1 MYSLA
6 FLVVEFQNPRRK
18 LLRVFEIPNNI
29 PNGRFTGAGSIESLH
44 PVTKK
49 IQKPIHT
56 NLIRQLILTFAV
68 MCSMAFAACSDL
80 NGTPQTHAT
89 VGFQSA
95 VTGKRQTGDN
105 VTIAPRTYNSE
116 TESFDRP
123 WPFGPESSPQ

>member
-6 FLVVEFQNPRRK
+6 FLVVDFQNLRRK

-29 PNGRFTGAGSIESLH
+29 SNGRFTGAGSIESLH
-44 PVTKK
+44 SVTTKS
-49 IQKPIHT
+49 QKRIHT
-56 NLIRQLILTFAV
+56 NLILTFAV
-68 MCSMAFAACSDL
+68 MCSMAFAAGSDV
-80 NGTPQTHAT
+80 NGAARTHTT

-95 VTGKRQTGDN
+95 VTGKPQTGDK

-116 TESFDRP
+116 TQSFDRP